1 MSSPAL
7 FARWLRI
14 AFDGEPLHGPAFRDT
29 LIDLT
34 PAQAAS
40 HPVAGAHSAWE
51 IALHVAARLR
61 HVRLRLL
68 GGVEAQ
74 SSESEWPTPPPPDA
88 MAWQRTIES
97 LEEAEKLL
105 RELLIRADAR
115 RFTPGSGEYDAG
127 LHDEVLAALM
137 HVAWHGGQVTLLR
150 RAQGLQSWN
159 YNRAVDPEA

>member
-34 PAQAAS
+34 PRQAAA
-40 HPVAGAHSAWE
+40 HPIAGAHSAWE
-51 IALHVAARLR
+51 LALHVTARLR

-68 GGVEAQ
+68 GSNEPQ
-74 SSESEWPTPPPPDA
+74 PRESEWPSPPPPDPL
-88 MAWQRTIES
+88 AWQLAIEE
-97 LEEAEKLL
+97 LEDAEKLL
-105 RELLIRADAR
+105 RELLIRTDAKR
-115 RFTPGSGEYDAG
+115 LTPGSGAFDAA
-127 LHDEVLAALM
+127 LLDEVFAVLM
-137 HVAWHGGQVTLLR
+137 HVAWHAGQVTLLR
-150 RAQGLQSWN
+150 RAQGLQTWN